1 MKEAINQKLDTT
13 YTYVTLHITAGVII
27 AASLYTMYLSSLANI
42 AFNAML
48 LPLFM
53 GLSTYAAVTY
63 YYQIYRRSGIIQ
75 FLKGLTVVMA
85 SGVFIV
91 IASRVLS
98 IYML

>member
-1 MKEAINQKLDTT
+1 MKEAIIQKLDTT
-13 YTYVTLHITAGVII
+13 YTYMILHITTGVII

-42 AFNAML
+42 ASNAML

-53 GLSTYAAVTY
+53 GLSTYAAVIY
-63 YYQIYRRSGIIQ
+63 YYQIYRRGSIIR
-75 FLKGLTVVMA
+75 FLKGLTVVIA

-98 IYML
+98 NYIL